1 MSYDFAAVERRFYK
15 TSKQDVLTPEV
26 LGKII
31 ASAWKRGHPENNTFL
46 SHDELTRTRYCP
58 F

>member
-1 MSYDFAAVERRFYK
+1 MTYDFAALERRFYK

-31 ASAWKRGHPENNTFL
+31 ASSWKRAHPENNTFL
-46 SHDELTRTRYCP
+46 SYDDLNRLVISY
-58 F
+58 